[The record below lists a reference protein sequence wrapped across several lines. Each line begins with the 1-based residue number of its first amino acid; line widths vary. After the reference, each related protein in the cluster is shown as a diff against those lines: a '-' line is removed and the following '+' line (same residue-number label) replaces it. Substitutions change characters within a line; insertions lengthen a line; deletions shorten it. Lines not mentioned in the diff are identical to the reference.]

1 MQGDEMM
8 SSEVEEKK
16 PLVIGV
22 AGGTASGKTT
32 VVRKI
37 EQRIR
42 YGVSVIFQDA
52 YYKDLSHLPLE
63 ERKKVNF
70 DHPSAFDTKLLIEHL
85 KKLIS
90 WQPIDMPVYSY
101 SLYTRLPET
110 IRVNPN
116 KVIIV
121 EGILVL
127 AEKALRELL
136 DIKVYVDAPDD
147 IRFIRRLQRDIKER
161 GRTIDSVIQQY
172 LTYVRPMHLEFIE
185 PSKKWAD
192 IIIPTE
198 FSSDVALD
206 VLIAK
211 IMTHLSTPQPNLRP
225 SLTTG

>member
-1 MQGDEMM
+1 M
-8 SSEVEEKK
+8 K
-16 PLVIGV
+16 PLVIGI

-32 VVRKI
+32 VVKKI
-37 EQRIR
+37 ERNISN
-42 YGVSVIFQDA
+42 GVSTLYQDA

-63 ERKKVNF
+63 ERKKFNF
-70 DHPSAFDTKLLIEHL
+70 DHPTAFDTQLLIEHL
-85 KKLIS
+85 RKLIN
-90 WQPIDMPVYSY
+90 WQSVQMPRYSY
-101 SLYTRLPET
+101 KLYTRLPET
-110 IRVNPN
+110 VEVKPN

-127 AEKALRELL
+127 AEPELRKLL

-161 GRTIDSVIQQY
+161 GRTLESVIKQY
-172 LTYVRPMHLEFIE
+172 LTYVRPMHLEFVE

-206 VLIAK
+206 LLISK
-211 IMTHLSTPQPNLRP
+211 IRSYLNDLKSL
-225 SLTTG
+225 SLTE